1 MNFLPIRDEKPSLL
15 MRAVTVAL
23 VPIVLVLAVPL
34 LLLVVL
40 LIYLAAMFH
49 GVRVVVHV
57 FTVKPETPDIRV
69 GKPHFLKEQSEA
81 RALPE
86 QPALDDGETA

>member
-1 MNFLPIRDEKPSLL
+1 MNFLPFSRDDKPSLL
-15 MRAVTVAL
+15 MQTATVAL

-40 LIYLAAMFH
+40 LLYLAAMFH

-57 FTVKPETPDIRV
+57 FTSTSDAPDVKIGR
-69 GKPHFLKEQSEA
+69 PHFLKDAIPASP
-81 RALPE
+81 LPDE
-86 QPALDDGETA
+86 SSSTAE